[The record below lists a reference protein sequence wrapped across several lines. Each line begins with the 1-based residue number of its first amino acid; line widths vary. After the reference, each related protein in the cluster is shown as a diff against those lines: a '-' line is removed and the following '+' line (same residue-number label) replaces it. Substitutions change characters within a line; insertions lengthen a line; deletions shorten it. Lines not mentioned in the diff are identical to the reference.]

1 MQIRKED
8 WNVQQSNTYIIIFTL
23 IMTIFF
29 GTLLSFTRMQL
40 GPIQKVQ
47 VEIDTKKKILGAVM
61 DISSLNPDEILS
73 LYSKKMTSVVLDI
86 SGNEISPVGGESIIA
101 EEVNIQKNYKINKD
115 YRKYPVFMFSEDGT
129 SVDYYIFPMFGNGLW
144 DWISGFVA
152 LDKDLNKIVGVA
164 FDHKA
169 ETPGLGAR
177 ISSDEIQDRYK
188 GKEIFSTNGDLISIK
203 MLKKENNP
211 SLSIHE
217 VDGMSGATIT
227 ANGLNDM
234 MKNYLDCYLP
244 FILKNKN
251 LDETLISYNEW
262 SKRKGSFKS

>member
-1 MQIRKED
+1 
-8 WNVQQSNTYIIIFTL
+8 
-23 IMTIFF
+23 MTIFF

-61 DISSLNPDEILS
+61 EISSLTPDEILS
-73 LYSKKMTSVVLDI
+73 LYDKKMTSMVLDI
-86 SGNEISPVGGESIIA
+86 SGNEILSNDGESIIA
-101 EEVNIQKNYKINKD
+101 EEVNIQKNYKINKKA
-115 YRKYPVFMFSEDGT
+115 RKYPVFMFSEDG
-129 SVDYYIFPMFGNGLW
+129 SSIDYYIFPMFGNGLW
-144 DWISGFVA
+144 DWISGFIA
-152 LDKDLNKIVGVA
+152 LDKELNKVVGVA

-188 GKEIFSTNGDLISIK
+188 GKEIFDAQGNLISIK
-203 MLKKENNP
+203 MLKKENN
-211 SLSIHE
+211 SELSIHE

-244 FILKNKN
+244 FILKNKK
-251 LDETLISYNEW
+251 LEETLISYNE
-262 SKRKGSFKS
+262 